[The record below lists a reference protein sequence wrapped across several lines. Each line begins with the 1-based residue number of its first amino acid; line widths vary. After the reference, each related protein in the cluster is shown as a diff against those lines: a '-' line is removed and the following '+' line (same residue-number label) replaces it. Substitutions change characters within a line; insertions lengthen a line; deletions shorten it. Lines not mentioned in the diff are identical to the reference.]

1 MTPDC
6 ERIQTK
12 MSRLPFW
19 LSERKD
25 ITIEKIFSVHYFEYA
40 SNFSFEGE
48 SHDFW
53 EFICVDKGIVDR
65 CMYLAKVKGY
75 KMNSRGIGMPSTD
88 ATSFV
93 LNKIPAISF
102 GTKAVM
108 NGPTIH
114 SRRDT
119 INHLDPDRL
128 IELCEFLPCYT
139 DEIINAE
146 FNVVP
151 RELPK
156 EVTEHD
162 ERWRISLGL
171 K

>member
-1 MTPDC
+1 
-6 ERIQTK
+6 
-12 MSRLPFW
+12 
-19 LSERKD
+19 
-25 ITIEKIFSVHYFEYA
+25 
-40 SNFSFEGE
+40 
-48 SHDFW
+48 
-53 EFICVDKGIVDR
+53 
-65 CMYLAKVKGY
+65 
-75 KMNSRGIGMPSTD
+75 MNARGIGMPSTD

-102 GTKAVM
+102 GTKAVP

-156 EVTEHD
+156 EVTAD
-162 ERWRISLGL
+162 EEKWRISLGL

>member
-1 MTPDC
+1 MTGAILGED
-6 ERIQTK
+6 
-12 MSRLPFW
+12 S
-19 LSERKD
+19 
-25 ITIEKIFSVHYFEYA
+25 IFGSVE
-40 SNFSFEGE
+40 
-48 SHDFW
+48 
-53 EFICVDKGIVDR
+53 KGIVDR
-65 CMYLAKVKGY
+65 CLYLAKVKGY
-75 KMNSRGIGMPSTD
+75 RMNSRGIGMPSTD

-108 NGPTIH
+108 GGPTIH

-119 INHLDPDRL
+119 IDHLCPNRL

-156 EVTEHD
+156 EAKDQEAFMKS
-162 ERWRISLGL
+162 RLGF
-171 K
+171 